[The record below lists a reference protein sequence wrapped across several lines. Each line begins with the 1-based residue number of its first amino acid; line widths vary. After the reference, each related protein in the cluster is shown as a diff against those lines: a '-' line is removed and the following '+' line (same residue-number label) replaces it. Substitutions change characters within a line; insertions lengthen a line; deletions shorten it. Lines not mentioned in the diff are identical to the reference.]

1 MKRVRAMKEM
11 NIVEQKKKLRTRVVE
26 IKQSYSQREL
36 QNLSEEVISTL
47 ELTEVFQNAK
57 VVLAYYSMS
66 DEVNTHEWI
75 KRHHW
80 QKQFLLPMVNN
91 SELVLKRYVSEES
104 MLTSDFG
111 IEEPL
116 GNTFPEQEYDKIDLV
131 IVPGVA
137 FDRTLNR
144 MGRGKGFYDRLLP
157 KIKAPKIAICFDF
170 QVFDRIP
177 ANQGDIKMNMIVCQN
192 EIIVE

>member
-104 MLTSDFG
+104 MLTSGFG

-157 KIKAPKIAICFDF
+157 KIKAPKMAICFDF